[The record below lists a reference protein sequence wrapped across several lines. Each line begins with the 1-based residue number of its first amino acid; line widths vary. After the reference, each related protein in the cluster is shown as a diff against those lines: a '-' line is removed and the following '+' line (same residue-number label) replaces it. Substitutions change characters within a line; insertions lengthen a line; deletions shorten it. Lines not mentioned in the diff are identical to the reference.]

1 MSDSGVDVGVG
12 KESSDQVEEKLNNK
26 VLPLLQCAKCHE
38 FFRGQVFGC
47 TNNHATCSLCC
58 GVDIKSVDQDVDG
71 QDEEGMEVDN
81 KDESAEVDC
90 PMEDCKSKTSISCVG
105 TNLTR
110 MVGNLRLK
118 VPCKNRDAGCPHKC
132 VEDEMEEH
140 EDECGDRKVECDYLC
155 RKIPFKDLLD
165 HYRDE
170 HNWDYETKK
179 WFMMGKYKPTEKGEP
194 VRYKAAFMFETGPD
208 GLIFITDINQ
218 DKGFFGIAALWAESK
233 LLRSTELN

>member
-1 MSDSGVDVGVG
+1 MTNAKTSSGD
-12 KESSDQVEEKLNNK
+12 
-26 VLPLLQCAKCHE
+26 
-38 FFRGQVFGC
+38 RGQVFGC
-47 TNNHATCSLCC
+47 TKNHATCFLCC
-58 GVDIKSVDQDVDG
+58 GVDIESGVDEDVDVNG
-71 QDEEGMEVDN
+71 QDEEGMEVDKQDEKADEN
-81 KDESAEVDC
+81 KFDDMVC
-90 PMEDCKSKTSISCVG
+90 TMEDCKSKTSINCLGKKLTGIVG
-105 TNLTR
+105 D
-110 MVGNLRLK
+110 LRLK
-118 VPCKNRDAGCPHKC
+118 VPCKNRDDGCPHKC